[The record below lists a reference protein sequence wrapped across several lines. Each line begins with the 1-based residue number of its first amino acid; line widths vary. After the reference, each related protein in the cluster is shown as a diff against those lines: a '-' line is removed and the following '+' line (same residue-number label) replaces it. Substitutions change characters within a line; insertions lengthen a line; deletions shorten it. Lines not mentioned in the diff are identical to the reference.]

1 MIKTSKV
8 ININNTNVRDNN
20 NIGTN
25 KEQYKN
31 EQNNKR
37 NSYTGETQI
46 LEEEKY
52 RSKII
57 RHLRLIESR
66 IKRSKSKRSDY
77 KRADKDPAS
86 KIRKQLATK
95 KIRPPEIQKTP
106 KIYFSHVP
114 KYRSTNIDTVDPN
127 NYFSLFQK

>member
-31 EQNNKR
+31 QQNNKT
-37 NSYTGETQI
+37 NSYTGKKQI
-46 LEEEKY
+46 LEKEKY

-57 RHLRLIESR
+57 RHLRSIESS
-66 IKRSKSKRSDY
+66 IKISKSKTSDY

-86 KIRKQLATK
+86 KNSETTSYKKNTTTRNSKNAQNLFFARTK
-95 KIRPPEIQKTP
+95 IP
-106 KIYFSHVP
+106 
-114 KYRSTNIDTVDPN
+114 
-127 NYFSLFQK
+127 